1 MPARPPSLAVTIGLL
16 AVLGLFEPCPARA
29 QAATDTTPA
38 HMVSFFPLT
47 QCPAGWSE
55 ASYAEGRLLLGYTD
69 TTQYALAKQV
79 GTPLQNETAPAG
91 HSHTFQTSVSI
102 SHHGIAGTDGCC
114 GAHGA
119 NQGGHD
125 VPENPPG
132 TTSSDDFNLPF
143 TQLLACE
150 KDPPQAGSSTTDDYP
165 QYSIAFFN
173 AAACPTNW
181 GPAQGSSGSGQVDVN
196 GYFVVPFYQSQ
207 SAIGTLVGNALANGQ
222 VLSHTH
228 GYGASISLG
237 DVEIEADSGSGTNLG
252 GDGTYTFSGT
262 TSAQDYAVPYVQLLL
277 CEKAQFEQNTEPVG
291 VPQKILT
298 FMNASAC
305 PTGWVTSPTGS
316 GRLLVGLPE
325 NGTPNQ
331 SFGANPLAKPG
342 DLLTHTHAVPGTVD
356 VGSQQVAEIGG
367 CNFILCNKGTG
378 SGGSYSFKTTSDPPS
393 TTLPYFSVNL
403 CQPNT

>member
-1 MPARPPSLAVTIGLL
+1 MPARTPGLAVTIGLL
-16 AVLGLFEPCPARA
+16 AALGLLEPCPAHA
-29 QAATDTTPA
+29 QAATDTSPA

-47 QCPAGWSE
+47 TCPSGWTE
-55 ASYAEGRLLLGYTD
+55 ASYAQGRLLLGYTD
-69 TTQYALAKQV
+69 TTKYTLAKQV
-79 GTPLQNETAPAG
+79 GTPLANETAPGG
-91 HSHTFQTSVSI
+91 HAHTFQTSVSI
-102 SHHGIAGTDGCC
+102 PHHGIAGSDGCC

-119 NQGGHD
+119 HDGSHD
-125 VPENPPG
+125 VPESPPG
-132 TTSSDDFNLPF
+132 NTSTNDFNLPF

-150 KDPPQAGSSTTDDYP
+150 KNPPQAGSSTTDDYP
-165 QYSIAFFN
+165 QNTIAFFN
-173 AAACPTNW
+173 ATACPTNW
-181 GPAQGSSGSGQVDVN
+181 ELAKGSSGSSEVNVN

-228 GYGASISLG
+228 GYSASISLG
-237 DVEIEADSGSGTNLG
+237 EVKIEADSGSGTDLG
-252 GDGTYTFSGT
+252 GKGTYTFSGT

-277 CEKAQFEQNTEPVG
+277 CEKTQFEQNTEPAG

-331 SFGANPLAKPG
+331 SFGADPLAKPG
-342 DLLTHTHAVPGTVD
+342 DLLTHTHTVAGTVD
-356 VGSQQVAEIGG
+356 VGSQQVAEIHG
-367 CNFILCNKGTG
+367 CTAILCNKGTG
-378 SGGSYSFKTTSDPPS
+378 SDGSKSFSAASGPPS
-393 TTLPYFSVNL
+393 TTLPYLSVNL